1 MLVRETAFI
10 RMFSLRVPV
19 LLFLGPRVLE
29 LDDDG
34 CAVEIPLG
42 WRSRNHVGSMYFGAL
57 LAGADITAGMNA
69 FRAIRDG
76 HPKVVPLFKDAKA
89 EFLKRAD
96 GDVVFRSRDG
106 RRVAQAVRQADDTG
120 ERFTLPVEV
129 VATVP
134 KKYGDE
140 PVARFTLGLSV
151 RRKDTGAAAERA
163 GATAGRSEAAAGG
176 SRAPAGSR

>member
-1 MLVRETAFI
+1 MLIRETAFV
-10 RMFSLRVPV
+10 RMFALRVPV

-29 LDDDG
+29 LDEEG

-42 WRSRNHVGSMYFGAL
+42 WRSKNHVGSMYFGAL
-57 LAGADITAGMNA
+57 CAGADIAAGLNA

-76 HPKVVPLFKDAKA
+76 HPKVVPLFKDVRA

-96 GDVVFRSRDG
+96 GDVLFRAREG
-106 RRVAQAVRQADDTG
+106 RQVAVAVRQADETG

-134 KKYGDE
+134 KKYGED
-140 PVARFTLGLSV
+140 PVARFTLGLSL
-151 RRKDTGAAAERA
+151 RRKDTSRA
-163 GATAGRSEAAAGG
+163 SELAGG
-176 SRAPAGSR
+176 RGGARPPTPPARSGTA

>member
-1 MLVRETAFI
+1 MLFKATALVRLLGLKI
-10 RMFSLRVPV
+10 PV

-29 LDDDG
+29 LDEEG
-34 CAVEIPLG
+34 CAVEIPFG

-57 LAGADITAGMNA
+57 CAGADLAGGLNA
-69 FRAIRDG
+69 ARLIYGR
-76 HPKVVPLFKDAKA
+76 HRNVVLVFADLKA

-106 RRVAQAVRQADDTG
+106 RRIAEAVRQADETG
-120 ERFTLPVEV
+120 ERVTIPVEV

-140 PVARFTLGLSV
+140 PVARFTLGLSLK
-151 RRKDTGAAAERA
+151 RRSEQP
-163 GATAGRSEAAAGG
+163 ATASASTARPGRTG
-176 SRAPAGSR
+176 